1 MYILRFI
8 NQNKNDNNNNYWKFA
23 TFHTFKFTHWWKS
36 SQTLHNH
43 EYQQYET
50 CWMYEHALAILNS
63 LYTYIL
69 ATYTVKRSSQID
81 EWYIVQCTYNIN
93 ANTSK
98 KKKKMQLILHTM
110 CICRKIH
117 LSELLWYKNLI
128 SFCSIS

>member
-8 NQNKNDNNNNYWKFA
+8 SQNKNDNNNNYWKFA
-23 TFHTFKFTHWWKS
+23 TFHTFKFRHWWKS
-36 SQTLHNH
+36 SQTLHNY

-98 KKKKMQLILHTM
+98 KKKNMQLILHTM